1 MISMRAV
8 HLVSIAVALAAPSAG
23 ALAQTRAETA
33 AKLAAG
39 VWGYVGKDGKLV
51 VSGSF
56 TGAPPDSA
64 LLPEAI
70 AARKAFDFRSD
81 DPIIGCGAPGMPR
94 ALTAASPM
102 TFTWAGD
109 DIEIRYESMDVR
121 RTVKMTSAQAPAR
134 AARTPNG
141 YSTGR
146 WDGETLV
153 VTTSL
158 LDARVV
164 DMLGTPKSDAMTLEE
179 RYRVEEADGATY
191 LRLDLTITDPKT
203 FRESYPW
210 HFDFVLRR
218 DWELMD
224 YECEERPAEL
234 TPGLVR

>member
-1 MISMRAV
+1 MRLV
-8 HLVSIAVALAAPSAG
+8 HLLSIAIALSTPHAAT
-23 ALAQTRAETA
+23 LAQARAGTA

-56 TGAPPDSA
+56 LGAPPDAA
-64 LLPEAI
+64 LLPDAL
-70 AARKAFDFRSD
+70 AARKAFDFRRD

-102 TFTWAGD
+102 TFTWIGD
-109 DIEIRYESMDVR
+109 DLEIRYESMDVR
-121 RTVKMTSAQAPAR
+121 RTVSMNGAR
-134 AARTPNG
+134 PEGGAARTPNG
-141 YSTGR
+141 HSTGR
-146 WDGETLV
+146 WDGDTLV

-158 LDARVV
+158 LDDRVV

-179 RYRVEEADGATY
+179 RYRVEEAGGATY
-191 LRLDLTITDPKT
+191 LRLDLTINDPNT
-203 FRESYPW
+203 FREPYPW

-234 TPGLVR
+234 TPGLVE

>member
-1 MISMRAV
+1 MRAV
-8 HLVSIAVALAAPSAG
+8 HLVAIAIVLAIPNAG
-23 ALAQTRAETA
+23 ALAQSRAETA

-39 VWGYVGKDGKLV
+39 VWGYVGKDGKIV

-56 TGAPPDSA
+56 VGVPPDSA
-64 LLPEAI
+64 LVPDAL
-70 AARKAFDFRSD
+70 AARKAFDPRSE

-94 ALTAASPM
+94 ALTTASPM
-102 TFTWAGD
+102 TFAWVGD
-109 DIEIRYESMDVR
+109 DLEVRYESMDVR
-121 RTVKMTSAQAPAR
+121 RSVNMNGAR
-134 AARTPNG
+134 AEASAARTPNG

-146 WDGETLV
+146 WDGDTLV
-153 VTTSL
+153 VTTAL
-158 LDARVV
+158 LDDRVV

-203 FRESYPW
+203 FREPYPW

-218 DWELMD
+218 DWELME